1 MWKYAVV
8 LLLAVAAHAEPVS
21 YRLDPEHSYP
31 SFEADHM
38 GGLSIWRG
46 KLTRSEG
53 TVVLDREARSG
64 SIEVTMQ
71 VASIDFGHAKMN
83 ARALAAD
90 IFDAANWPIATYS
103 ARFSAFEGDIPVE
116 ASGEL
121 TLHGTTLPLVLK
133 IDRFKCMMHPL
144 AGVEVC
150 GADAS
155 ASFDRSAFGISF
167 GEQYGFDMEVR
178 LQIQVEALRV
188 D

>member
-1 MWKYAVV
+1 MWKYAVFLV
-8 LLLAVAAHAEPVS
+8 LTAAAQAEPLS
-21 YRLDPEHSYP
+21 YRLDPAHSYP
-31 SFEADHM
+31 SFEADHL

-46 KLTRSEG
+46 KLTQSEG
-53 TVVLDREARSG
+53 KVLLDREARSG

-71 VASIDFGHAKMN
+71 IASIDFGHAKMN

-90 IFDAANWPIATYS
+90 IFDAAKWPVATYS
-103 ARFSAFEGDIPVE
+103 ARFSAFDGDVPVE

-133 IDRFKCMMHPL
+133 IDRFKCMMHPF
-144 AGVEVC
+144 AGREVC

-155 ASFDRSAFGISF
+155 ASFDRSAYGISF
-167 GEQYGFDMEVR
+167 GAQYGFDMEVR
-178 LQIQVEALRV
+178 LHIQVEALRA